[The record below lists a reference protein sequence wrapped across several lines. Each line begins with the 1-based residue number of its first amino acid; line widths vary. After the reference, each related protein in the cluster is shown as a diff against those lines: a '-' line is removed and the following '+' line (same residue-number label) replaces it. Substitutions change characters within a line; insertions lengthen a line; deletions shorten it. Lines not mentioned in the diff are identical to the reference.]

1 MWYGETHYF
10 KIKRDTLDYLA
21 IYSMGRFDPKVM
33 VYDDFYTLVDRNDDV
48 DPNSRGAIYTSGK
61 NFYCQFYADRDRYYY
76 FGVKPALSGATGTTT
91 IRCVI
96 DNFHVSDYSKLV
108 SGINAVKNGRIYY
121 KDYTN
126 LSYYISIGAAQWNKL
141 GQVQIRHRGAGDRT
155 DLTLNL
161 FYDKDSIVAYTSK
174 HWLKGWSIW
183 YNDYYFQD
191 MVMSERLKTVMH
203 EFGHTLGM
211 AEFSGWD
218 YCESYDNVMVQGIR
232 SISKL
237 GPADIAVYRKL
248 WG

>member
-1 MWYGETHYF
+1 
-10 KIKRDTLDYLA
+10 
-21 IYSMGRFDPKVM
+21 MGGLIRKVM
-33 VYDDFYTLVDRNDDV
+33 ATMIFIHLLIEMTMSI
-48 DPNSRGAIYTSGK
+48 NSRVLYLYIRE

-76 FGVKPALSGATGTTT
+76 FANLLSFATGTTT

-96 DNFHVSDYSKLV
+96 DNFHVSDYSKLM

-191 MVMSERLKTVMH
+191 MVMSE
-203 EFGHTLGM
+203 G
-211 AEFSGWD
+211 
-218 YCESYDNVMVQGIR
+218 
-232 SISKL
+232 
-237 GPADIAVYRKL
+237 
-248 WG
+248 